1 MNMGRKANLVAYKLL
16 QNEVIYVVD
25 RPVSVAQSS
34 AQTYAGI
41 LRCTGFLY
49 IWMSIAVW
57 GDLSQVL
64 FANRVMTFT

>member
-34 AQTYAGI
+34 AQTCAGNI

-49 IWMSIAVW
+49 I
-57 GDLSQVL
+57 
-64 FANRVMTFT
+64 